1 MKHFPAKS
9 YGKGFMAALGIV
21 LVLFLLFTAFGRV
34 PDEDNYASDQNAA
47 PVYAGSTGSYF
58 VKAEP
63 QARSVQAPSAVS
75 KNAASYG
82 GIGYG
87 QDEVKVTFTEEIADG
102 ALPTDRKIIKEGRA
116 FLETRDFEQSMAAID
131 EMIAQSGGFIEE
143 KNVRGSSYS
152 ANALRHATIVFRV
165 PSQQFEAIMENM
177 GSVGVV
183 TQSSTSGTDITDQ
196 YIDYETR
203 LRNLKMQEETL
214 LDILSR
220 AEKLEDVITLES
232 RISDVRYE
240 IESIEN
246 KLKNY
251 DRLVQYSRIT
261 VELEE
266 VVEITPAAPV
276 ARTLGDR
283 LGHAFRTA
291 IESFVDELENFLVW
305 LVYNW
310 ILLLLILVL
319 ALVVILIVK
328 RRKRKKHAKAAGIV
342 PGSPDDEKPQD

>member
-1 MKHFPAKS
+1 
-9 YGKGFMAALGIV
+9 V
-21 LVLFLLFTAFGRV
+21 
-34 PDEDNYASDQNAA
+34 
-47 PVYAGSTGSYF
+47 AG
-58 VKAEP
+58 
-63 QARSVQAPSAVS
+63 
-75 KNAASYG
+75 YG
-82 GIGYG
+82 GIGFD
-87 QDEVKVTFTEEIADG
+87 QNKVNMTFSEAITSEE
-102 ALPTDRKIIKEGRA
+102 ALPKDRKIIREGSA
-116 FLETRDFEQSMAAID
+116 YIETRDFAQSMASID
-131 EMIAQSGGFIEE
+131 RMISQSGGFIEQ
-143 KNVRGSSYS
+143 KNIRGSSYS
-152 ANALRHATIVFRV
+152 ANDLRRATIVFRV
-165 PSQQFEAIMENM
+165 PSHQFETVMDSM
-177 GSVGVV
+177 GNVGAVI
-183 TQSSTSGTDITDQ
+183 QSSTSGTDITDQ

-232 RISDVRYE
+232 RISEVRYE

-266 VVEITPAAPV
+266 VVEITPVTPV

>member
-1 MKHFPAKS
+1 MKRFRFKS
-9 YGKGFMAALGIV
+9 CWKGLAAVLSIV
-21 LVLFLLFTAFGRV
+21 LVLFILFAAFGRV
-34 PDEDNYASDQNAA
+34 PDYALDAPQGVVPVRAGNAGAYALKYGAQTQNSA
-47 PVYAGSTGSYF
+47 PAFEKDVAG
-58 VKAEP
+58 
-63 QARSVQAPSAVS
+63 
-75 KNAASYG
+75 YG
-82 GIGYG
+82 GIGFD
-87 QDEVKVTFTEEIADG
+87 QNKVNMTFSEAITSEE
-102 ALPTDRKIIKEGRA
+102 ALPKDRKIIREGSA
-116 FLETRDFEQSMAAID
+116 YIETRDFAQSMASID
-131 EMIAQSGGFIEE
+131 RMISQSGGFIEQ
-143 KNVRGSSYS
+143 KNIRGSSYS
-152 ANALRHATIVFRV
+152 ANDLRRATIVFRV
-165 PSQQFEAIMENM
+165 PSHQFETVMDSM
-177 GSVGVV
+177 GNVGAVI
-183 TQSSTSGTDITDQ
+183 QSSTSGTDITDQ

-232 RISDVRYE
+232 RISEVRYE